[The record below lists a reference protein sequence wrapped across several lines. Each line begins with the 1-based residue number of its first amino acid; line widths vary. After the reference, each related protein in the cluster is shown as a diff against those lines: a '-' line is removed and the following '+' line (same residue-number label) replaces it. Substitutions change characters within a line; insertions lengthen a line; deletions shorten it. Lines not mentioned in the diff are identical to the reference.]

1 MINGNACFAY
11 FNKNWGIPK
20 DDCERQFR
28 QTHWYARRAFVIAIA
43 TGIVAILSLLIA
55 VVSLL
60 TMLSFVED

>member
-1 MINGNACFAY
+1 MAGSDEGENAEGTVSA
-11 FNKNWGIPK
+11 K

-28 QTHWYARRAFVIAIA
+28 ETHRYARRAFVIAIA